1 LAVVA
6 SPGQNQG
13 ERCGKGEGSGLSQGF
28 WSRSMA
34 MWNGVDDGRW
44 RRMLST
50 MLYDIF
56 LLTVDDFAIYSY
68 LMPENGGFRGFENPS
83 SQL

>member
-1 LAVVA
+1 
-6 SPGQNQG
+6 
-13 ERCGKGEGSGLSQGF
+13 
-28 WSRSMA
+28 MA

-44 RRMLST
+44 QRTLST